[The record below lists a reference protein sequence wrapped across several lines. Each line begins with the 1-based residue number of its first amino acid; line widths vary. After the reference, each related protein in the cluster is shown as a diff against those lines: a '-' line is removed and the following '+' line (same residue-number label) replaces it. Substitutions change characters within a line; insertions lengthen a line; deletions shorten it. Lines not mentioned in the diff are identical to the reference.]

1 MSLLFKRRPLTT
13 TERIQNSLHT
23 ISQEARGIL
32 DGISKDS
39 SEYTDHLKDRLSGLA
54 EYAGDASHELE
65 RQFRDKASALD
76 SLVHRRPYEC
86 LGIAIGLGV
95 LLGLLSTGSRR

>member
-13 TERIQNSLHT
+13 TERIQHSLNT

-39 SEYTDHLKDRLSGLA
+39 GEYTGQIKDRLSGLA
-54 EYAGDASHELE
+54 EYAGEASHELE
-65 RQFRDKASALD
+65 RQFRDKASAVD

-95 LLGLLSTGSRR
+95 LVGLLSSGRK